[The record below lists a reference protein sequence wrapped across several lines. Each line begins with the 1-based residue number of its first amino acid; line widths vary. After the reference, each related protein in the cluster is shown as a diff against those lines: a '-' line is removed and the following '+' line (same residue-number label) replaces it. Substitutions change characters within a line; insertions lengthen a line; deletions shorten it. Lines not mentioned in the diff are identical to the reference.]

1 MTKRSLIFLVVAL
14 GGLVGWLGGVYA
26 YTHWFSETGR
36 AGGDVIKVAM
46 WTSALVGLASTIA
59 FGVSLWRTPRA

>member
-1 MTKRSLIFLVVAL
+1 MTKGSLIFLVVAL
-14 GGLVGWLGGVYA
+14 GGLIGWVGGVLTYVN
-26 YTHWFSETGR
+26 WFSETGR